1 MQIWSMARDIG
12 VNSARNSKG
21 RPVWSCALRS
31 AGVIACLS
39 VASQA
44 LAQPTA
50 GTLPGA
56 VQPGR
61 NDRPAPAIPTQPDF
75 DFSIEAPSRTPLGRA
90 VDTVTFTLRDIT
102 VTGAKTIPATAFRP
116 LYAKLIGQTIKL
128 GQILDVADAIEQM
141 YRDKGYILVRA
152 YVPPQRVR
160 DGVFTINVVE
170 GKIAHVTVEGGTP
183 ATQAQIES
191 YVRPSL
197 NRSPMPLAV
206 MERSLL
212 LSNDLPGVVAAGT
225 LKPSED
231 IPGASD
237 VAITVDQPRVT
248 GGLGA
253 DNRGSRFSGLWTL
266 NADAEVNSILNS
278 ADQLAGTFTTSPD
291 ASEQV
296 AGQLRYRRPIGDDGV
311 IGTLAGTITRGQPGS
326 TLSQFGVD
334 TNSWAVGPR
343 LTWPIIRTRAE
354 SLQLDGGFTFQ
365 KADIDVLGS
374 RVAHDK
380 WRVLDVNATYLLSSW
395 LGGSWLGTAGIVQGV
410 PGLGASDNLSSDLSR
425 KGAYLDFTKLTGLV
439 RYVGYL
445 PNNFSVVLSGQGQ
458 FSFVPLINGE
468 LISFGGIGIGR
479 GYDPGAITGDRGIG
493 GSAEL
498 RYDAV
503 IGSPYLLSAE
513 PYVYFDA
520 GQTWYIQR
528 GAAADPSLIDQHLDS
543 IGGGVRLTL
552 PYNSS
557 LGLEVAQTLHAV
569 TGSDVGREATKFF
582 VTAGVRF

>member
-1 MQIWSMARDIG
+1 M
-12 VNSARNSKG
+12 
-21 RPVWSCALRS
+21 
-31 AGVIACLS
+31 IACLCL
-39 VASQA
+39 AGQA
-44 LAQPTA
+44 VAQPSA
-50 GTLPGA
+50 ATLPGA

-61 NDRPAPAIPTQPDF
+61 NDRQAPAIPTQPDF

-102 VTGAKTIPATAFRP
+102 VTGSKTIPASAFRP

-128 GQILDVADAIEQM
+128 SQILDVADAIEQM

-160 DGVFTINVVE
+160 DGVFTIDVVE

-183 ATQAQIES
+183 ATQAQIKA
-191 YVRPSL
+191 YVEPSL
-197 NRSPMPLAV
+197 NRSPMPLKV

-253 DNRGSRFSGLWTL
+253 DNRGSRFSGLWTM
-266 NADAEVNSILNS
+266 NADAEINSILDS

-296 AGQLRYRRPIGDDGV
+296 AGSLRYRRPIGDDGV
-311 IGTLAGTITRGQPGS
+311 IGTLAGTITRGEPGS
-326 TLSQFGVD
+326 TLAQFGVN

-380 WRVLDVNATYLLSSW
+380 WRVLDLNATYLLSSW
-395 LGGSWLGTAGIVQGV
+395 LGGSWLWTAGIVQGV
-410 PGLGASDNLSSDLSR
+410 PGLGATDNLSADLSR
-425 KGAYLDFTKLTGLV
+425 KGAYLDFTKLTALT
-439 RYVGYL
+439 RYVAYL

-458 FSFVPLINGE
+458 YSFVPLINGE

-498 RYDAV
+498 RYDWA
-503 IGSPYLLSAE
+503 IGSKYLLSAQ
-513 PYVYFDA
+513 PYAYFDA

-528 GAAADPSLIDQHLDS
+528 GAAVDPSLVDQNIES
-543 IGGGVRLTL
+543 IGGGVRLNL

-569 TGSDVGREATKFF
+569 TGSDAGKQATKFF

>member
-1 MQIWSMARDIG
+1 MTTVGSTRHLSEWLRRSR
-12 VNSARNSKG
+12 
-21 RPVWSCALRS
+21 VWYGALS
-31 AGVIACLS
+31 SVSLIACLG
-39 VASQA
+39 VTTGAF
-44 LAQPTA
+44 AQPTA
-50 GTLPGA
+50 ATLPGA

-61 NDRPAPAIPTQPDF
+61 NDRPGPSIPTQPDF

-102 VTGAKTIPATAFRP
+102 VTGAKTIPASVFRP
-116 LYAKLIGQTIKL
+116 LYAKLIGQTVKL
-128 GQILDVADAIEQM
+128 SQILDVADAIEKV
-141 YRDKGYILVRA
+141 YTDRGYILVRA

-183 ATQAQIES
+183 ATQAQIKS
-191 YVRPSL
+191 YVQPSL
-197 NRSPMPLAV
+197 NRSPMPLAR

-212 LSNDLPGVVAAGT
+212 LSNDLPGVTAAGT

-237 VAITVDQPRVT
+237 VAITVDQPRFT

-253 DNRGSRFSGLWTL
+253 DNRGSRYSGLWTL
-266 NADAEVNSILNS
+266 NADAEVNSILDS

-291 ASEQV
+291 ASEQI
-296 AGQLRYRRPIGDDGV
+296 AGSLRYRRPIGDDGV
-311 IGTLAGTITRGQPGS
+311 IGTIAGTITRGEPGS
-326 TLSQFGVD
+326 TLAAFGVD

-374 RVAHDK
+374 RVAHDQ
-380 WRVLDVNATYLLSSW
+380 WRVLDLNATYLLSSW
-395 LGGSWLGTAGIVQGV
+395 LGGSWLATGGVVQGV
-410 PGLGASDNLSSDLSR
+410 PGLGASANLSTDLSR

-445 PNNFSVVLSGQGQ
+445 PDSFSVVLSGQGQ

-468 LISFGGIGIGR
+468 LVSFGGIGIGR

-498 RYDAV
+498 RYDAAIANKYV
-503 IGSPYLLSAE
+503 LGVQ
-513 PYVYFDA
+513 PYVYFES

-528 GAAADPSLIDQHLDS
+528 GAAIDPALINQYIDS
-543 IGGGVRLTL
+543 VGGGVRLTL

-569 TGSDVGREATKFF
+569 TGSDAGKDATKFF

>member
-1 MQIWSMARDIG
+1 VSSAYISKRRMGPSAVWAR
-12 VNSARNSKG
+12 
-21 RPVWSCALRS
+21 ALRS
-31 AGVIACLS
+31 VSLIAGLS
-39 VASQA
+39 LAGPA
-44 LAQPTA
+44 LAQPSA
-50 GTLPGA
+50 ATLPGA

-90 VDTVTFTLRDIT
+90 VDTVTFTLRDIK
-102 VTGAKTIPATAFRP
+102 VEGAKTIPEEAFRP
-116 LYAKLIGQTIKL
+116 LYARLIGQTIKL
-128 GQILDVADAIEQM
+128 SQILDVADAIEKM

-160 DGVFTINVVE
+160 DGVFTIKVVE

-183 ATQAQIES
+183 ATQAQIRA

-197 NRSPMPLAV
+197 DRSPLPLAV

-225 LKPSED
+225 LKPAED

-237 VAITVDQPRVT
+237 VAITVDQPRFT

-253 DNRGSRFSGLWTL
+253 DNRGSRYSGLWTL
-266 NADAEVNSILNS
+266 NADAEVNSIFDT

-311 IGTLAGTITRGQPGS
+311 IGTLAGTITRGEPGS
-326 TLSQFGVD
+326 TLAQFGVN
-334 TNSWAVGPR
+334 TNSWAIGPR

-380 WRVLDVNATYLLSSW
+380 WRVLDLNATYLRSDW

-445 PNNFSVVLSGQGQ
+445 RDNFSVVLSGQGQ

-498 RYDAV
+498 RYDTPVASRYLLNV
-503 IGSPYLLSAE
+503 EPYL
-513 PYVYFDA
+513 YFDA

-528 GAAADPSLIDQHLDS
+528 GAAVDPSLIDQS
-543 IGGGVRLTL
+543 INSLGGGVRLTL
-552 PYNSS
+552 PYNAS

-569 TGSDVGREATKFF
+569 TGSDAGKEATKFF
-582 VTAGVRF
+582 ATAGVRF

>member
-1 MQIWSMARDIG
+1 VSWAEDSKKRS
-12 VNSARNSKG
+12 NSPRG
-21 RPVWSCALRS
+21 WRCALAS
-31 AGVIACLS
+31 AGLIIC
-39 VASQA
+39 QA
-44 LAQPTA
+44 FTTQAWAQPSA
-50 GTLPGA
+50 ANLPGA

-61 NDRPAPAIPTQPDF
+61 NDRPGAAIPTQPDF
-75 DFSIEAPSRTPLGRA
+75 DFRIEAPSRTPLGRA
-90 VDTVTFTLRDIT
+90 VDTVTFVLRDIKI
-102 VTGAKTIPATAFRP
+102 TGAKTIPAEAFRP

-128 GQILDVADAIEQM
+128 SNILDVADAIEQL
-141 YRDKGYILVRA
+141 YRNKGYILVRA

-183 ATQAQIES
+183 ATQAQVRA

-197 NRSPMPLAV
+197 ELSPLPLAV

-212 LSNDLPGVVAAGT
+212 LSNDLPGVVASGV
-225 LKPSED
+225 LKPSENS
-231 IPGASD
+231 PGASD
-237 VAITVDQPRVT
+237 IAVTLDQPGLS

-266 NADAEVNSILNS
+266 NADAEVNSILDS
-278 ADQLAGTFTTSPD
+278 ADQLAATFTTSPD
-291 ASEQV
+291 ASEQL

-311 IGTLAGTITRGQPGS
+311 IGTIAGTITRGEPGS
-326 TLSQFGVD
+326 TLAAFGVD

-343 LTWPIIRTRAE
+343 LTWPVIRTRAQ

-374 RVAHDK
+374 RVAHDE

-395 LGGSWLGTAGIVQGV
+395 LGGSWLGTAGIVQGI
-410 PGLGASDNLSSDLSR
+410 PGLGASANLSADLSR
-425 KGAYLDFTKLTGLV
+425 KGAYIDFTKLTSMV
-439 RYVGYL
+439 RYIAYL
-445 PNNFSVVLSGQGQ
+445 PDDFSVVLTGQGQ

-468 LISFGGIGIGR
+468 LISFGGVGIGR
-479 GYDPGAITGDRGIG
+479 GYDPGAITGDRGVG

-498 RYDAV
+498 RYDAPFANKY
-503 IGSPYLLSAE
+503 ILGAQPYI
-513 PYVYFDA
+513 YFEA

-528 GAAADPSLIDQHLDS
+528 GAAVDPSLIDQSIDS
-543 IGGGVRLTL
+543 VGGGVRLSL
-552 PYNSS
+552 PYNAS

-569 TGSDVGREATKFF
+569 TGSDAGKEASKFF
-582 VTAGVRF
+582 VTTGVRY